1 MKNFLVTFTTTVIAL
16 SILNILTRLFGHT
29 TYSTLIGL
37 GVPRSLIIL
46 GLNLLPLLLFNEI
59 VLRLLILSTIKPIKF
74 IATEPEQFQHLDR
87 EKLDR
92 HTAELEQLGFIQLID
107 YTIPG
112 TTAMARLFGHPEQ
125 SCFAEVGH
133 VKTLP
138 MFCSISSPLEQDW
151 GLVVTDATS
160 RPMLRAISYAFLR
173 QPRKI
178 GKILD
183 QASPSRMFQTLL
195 EWRSTVTS
203 DLSIAPVPHIQAEV
217 YFENEQK
224 KRIKQRNT
232 LAFKSF
238 TWCLL
243 ELFWANLNPQT
254 EWLGDYK
261 KYQGNRSR

>member
-1 MKNFLVTFTTTVIAL
+1 MKTFLVTFIVTVQAILVLNLL
-16 SILNILTRLFGHT
+16 SLFFGDSI
-29 TYSTLIGL
+29 YSTLVGIGL
-37 GVPRSLIIL
+37 PRSLVNF
-46 GLNLLPLLLFNEI
+46 GLRLIPFILFNEI
-59 VLRLLILSTIKPIKF
+59 VLRLLILSSAKPLKF
-74 IATEPEQFQHLDR
+74 IATEPEAFGHLDR
-87 EKLDR
+87 ERLNQQ
-92 HTAELEQLGFIQLID
+92 TAELEQLGFVQLSD

-151 GLVVTDATS
+151 SLSVTDTKS

-173 QPRKI
+173 QPRKL

-183 QASPSRMFQTLL
+183 QASPTTMFQTLL
-195 EWRSTVTS
+195 EWRSVVTS
-203 DLSIAPVPHIQAEV
+203 DLGIAPVPNIQAEV
-217 YFENEQK
+217 YFENEQR
-224 KRIKQRNT
+224 KRTNQRNT
-232 LAFKSF
+232 LALKSF

-261 KYQGNRSR
+261 KYHAKSPK